1 MSCLQSWRLRG
12 RGGLGLGGTS
22 ELVLALPI
30 VRIDLL
36 GERAQSI
43 QCPRFTNLGQFVFY
57 LVWKTGIEVV
67 LEGTVTVALDLQ
79 GQPVEVH
86 NIPRDA
92 VTILHLKVVKLM
104 FCVSDRVMWT
114 EG

>member
-1 MSCLQSWRLRG
+1 M
-12 RGGLGLGGTS
+12 S

-30 VRIDLL
+30 AHIDLL

-43 QCPRFTNLGQFVFY
+43 QSPRFTNPGQFVFY
-57 LVWKTGIEVV
+57 LVWKPSIEVV
-67 LEGTVTVALDLQ
+67 LEGTVTIASDLQ

-86 NIPRDA
+86 NIPHDT

-104 FCVSDRVMWT
+104 FCISDRVMWT

>member
-1 MSCLQSWRLRG
+1 M
-12 RGGLGLGGTS
+12 S

-30 VRIDLL
+30 AHIDLL

-43 QCPRFTNLGQFVFY
+43 QCPRFTNPGQFVFY
-57 LVWKTGIEVV
+57 PVWKTSIEVV
-67 LEGTVTVALDLQ
+67 LEGTVTVASDLQ

-86 NIPRDA
+86 DIPRDA

-104 FCVSDRVMWT
+104 FCVSDRVMRT

>member
-1 MSCLQSWRLRG
+1 M
-12 RGGLGLGGTS
+12 S
-22 ELVLALPI
+22 ELVLALP
-30 VRIDLL
+30 VAHIDLL
-36 GERAQSI
+36 GEHAQSI

-57 LVWKTGIEVV
+57 LVRKTGIEVV
-67 LEGTVTVALDLQ
+67 PEGTITVASDLR

-86 NIPRDA
+86 DIPRHA

-104 FCVSDRVMWT
+104 FCISDRVMWT